1 VFLQGYIHLIAARRP
16 ENIHETKNAQNLEA
30 MAKNENP
37 ATRPPKTLSKEA
49 ATLWKHYAA
58 ELDNRQMFIE
68 ADHAAL
74 HRLCV
79 LEVQAG
85 KLTQQIETEGV
96 LQQDRDG
103 TTRRNPALM
112 ALSNLSQIIESL
124 KRSLSLGGYY
134 RHRIG
139 EERKEEKP
147 RSTLMQYRRNPA
159 EGNVFEHLRSKT
171 RDGSQ

>member
-1 VFLQGYIHLIAARRP
+1 
-16 ENIHETKNAQNLEA
+16 

-147 RSTLMQYRRNPA
+147 RSTLCLGGYYRHRIGEERKEEKPRSTLMQYRRNPA